1 MVRKS
6 DIYHIMIFFNKD
18 PTVRGLPK
26 GSKEMKISV
35 GAMAAACSLL
45 LVSAANAADVGVT
58 ETSADWSGF
67 YVGAFGGYGA
77 AAFDGI
83 TDSNK
88 IAFDLPE
95 KTTIMSGEMQWGFT
109 YGGYAGFNFDN
120 NGFLMGL
127 ELDLGGGDF
136 SETATDDNGNDIDT
150 HTVNWVG
157 SFRGRLGA
165 TYNDTLVY
173 MTGGLAMADST
184 FESIDDKGDV
194 VDENSGEA
202 DLVSFGYV
210 VGAGIEQRFHERIS
224 LRLEGLYYGAMDE
237 HTFKEKELTDEID
250 AGDYAKIDGMMQFRA
265 GIGYHF

>member
-1 MVRKS
+1 MKVSMVA
-6 DIYHIMIFFNKD
+6 
-18 PTVRGLPK
+18 V
-26 GSKEMKISV
+26 
-35 GAMAAACSLL
+35 AAGCSLL
-45 LVSAANAADVGVT
+45 FVSAANAADAGT
-58 ETSADWSGF
+58 SETSADWSGV

-88 IAFDLPE
+88 IGTPG
-95 KTTIMSGEMQWGFT
+95 TTNMSGEMQWGFA
-109 YGGYAGFNFDN
+109 YGGYAGFNVDN

-127 ELDLGGGDF
+127 ELDFGGADF
-136 SETATDDNGNDIDT
+136 SETAADEGGDDIDT
-150 HTVNWVG
+150 HSVNWVG

-165 TYNDTLVY
+165 TYNDTLFY

-184 FESIDDKGDV
+184 FESIDEKGDV

-210 VGAGIEQRFHERIS
+210 VGAGVEQRFHERIS

-237 HTFKEKELTDEID
+237 HTFKDNEINDEID
-250 AGDYAKIDGMMQFRA
+250 PGDYAKIDGMMQFRA